1 MYIYNFIYIHLLG
14 PLGPLERSG
23 HSRRTSSNWH
33 GQLWQ
38 VFRPGIHDS
47 GHVPR
52 PSGQLPEDET
62 RATGTTC
69 RWGWSSYWW
78 IVMGGMGWLG
88 KSMVSGFDFP
98 NKTNPRMGW
107 FPLKPL
113 STSQSQHQSDAHLQQ
128 HRLGAYSLFHAL
140 YRCRGHALLKML
152 KISGNPKRE
161 KMDTMVSDG

>member
-1 MYIYNFIYIHLLG
+1 M
-14 PLGPLERSG
+14 
-23 HSRRTSSNWH
+23 
-33 GQLWQ
+33 
-38 VFRPGIHDS
+38 FRPGIHDS

-128 HRLGAYSLFHAL
+128 HRLGAYRSSMRSIAVEDMPCWKCWKFPEIRNAKKWILWWVMANDWLIIVNKCLIMFNNGEFWL
-140 YRCRGHALLKML
+140 
-152 KISGNPKRE
+152 I
-161 KMDTMVSDG
+161 MVN